1 MENIEFENGE
11 IEGHFGLILREK
23 NDHNNYIS
31 IKFEDLDKIVQYYD
45 DFKKS
50 EIISKIKNDIT
61 ITNQNQNNINEF
73 TKKIIHED
81 LRNEEQMI
89 ANRIQY
95 NKNEIT
101 QLQEKIIIIKKSL
114 MDSELT
120 NKKDEE
126 LKNELL
132 YLDNSLIDKSY
143 ETDVL
148 EKRIEEI
155 RRKIN
160 ELS

>member
-50 EIISKIKNDIT
+50 EIISKIKNDT
-61 ITNQNQNNINEF
+61 SITNQNNKNEL

-81 LRNEEQMI
+81 LRNEEQMMT
-89 ANRIQY
+89 NRIQY
-95 NKNEIT
+95 NKNEIK
-101 QLQEKIIIIKKSL
+101 QLEEKIIMIKKSL
-114 MDSELT
+114 VNSEFS
-120 NKKDEE
+120 NKNEEE
-126 LKNELL
+126 LKKELI
-132 YLDNSLIDKSY
+132 YFDNSLIDKSY
-143 ETDVL
+143 ETDIL